1 MDFTCELRF
10 PLSTARHAQ
19 IIYDTIRIDKEPKK
33 TVERI
38 ETLDGNVLNV
48 RFEAHEAKFIRVAV
62 ESYIEKI
69 NLILRTMQRFDP
81 KHFTRINHEQP
92 LNEYTQS
99 SSLNVIVFVDKQQC
113 NSESDDTCRQQR
125 SQLEQIRHLCT
136 SANIQFAISTN
147 ITIAEKYFNIY
158 GSLPKLCF
166 LRNGFPVIY
175 SGLLSNMDSLQE
187 WLSEARERL
196 THVLDDK
203 SFEHDTQASTGSTTG
218 DWFILFKKTNDSRSL
233 LPIWEATALQLRNRA
248 IFAYVNV
255 DTNPIIQKRFHLF
268 YLPIFILFKQGKM
281 YRYESASWKQIS
293 FIEFIENNYKKVK
306 AENVPAELSAFAL
319 FSEKAAK
326 VIPMYLIVIPMIC
339 LAAVLLVLVSGLAR
353 KKKTTAE
360 RTPFQVKID

>member
-1 MDFTCELRF
+1 MQKLVIFLLF
-10 PLSTARHAQ
+10 SLS
-19 IIYDTIRIDKEPKK
+19 YCYNYED
-33 TVERI
+33 
-38 ETLDGNVLNV
+38 
-48 RFEAHEAKFIRVAV
+48 
-62 ESYIEKI
+62 
-69 NLILRTMQRFDP
+69 
-81 KHFTRINHEQP
+81 FTRINHEQP

-166 LRNGFPVIY
+166 LRNGFPVVY
-175 SGLLSNMDSLQE
+175 SGSLSNMDSLQE

-233 LPIWEATALQLRNRA
+233 LPIWEAAALQFRNRA

-293 FIEFIENNYKKVK
+293 FIEFIENDYKKVK

-326 VIPMYLIVIPMIC
+326 VIPLYLIVMPIIC

-353 KKKTTAE
+353 KKKTTTE

>member
-1 MDFTCELRF
+1 MQKLVIFLLF
-10 PLSTARHAQ
+10 SLS
-19 IIYDTIRIDKEPKK
+19 YCYNYED
-33 TVERI
+33 
-38 ETLDGNVLNV
+38 
-48 RFEAHEAKFIRVAV
+48 
-62 ESYIEKI
+62 
-69 NLILRTMQRFDP
+69 
-81 KHFTRINHEQP
+81 FTRINHEQP

-166 LRNGFPVIY
+166 LRNGFPVVY
-175 SGLLSNMDSLQE
+175 SGIYLTGIICIYLKKIISTKTRPSSLSNMDSLQE

-233 LPIWEATALQLRNRA
+233 LPIWEAAALQFRNRA

-293 FIEFIENNYKKVK
+293 FIEFIENDYKKVK

-326 VIPMYLIVIPMIC
+326 VIPLYLIVMPIIC

-353 KKKTTAE
+353 KKKTTTE